1 MSALERTNPNRWED
15 FGFGSWILD
24 FSFWSLDLG
33 STVYGLSMAA
43 PELWTYVVYIV
54 WILQNM
60 YSPQQKKCK
69 PCRLGLA
76 DSW

>member
-1 MSALERTNPNRWED
+1 MGGFWIWQLDLGFFILE
-15 FGFGSWILD
+15 FGFRN
-24 FSFWSLDLG
+24 LG